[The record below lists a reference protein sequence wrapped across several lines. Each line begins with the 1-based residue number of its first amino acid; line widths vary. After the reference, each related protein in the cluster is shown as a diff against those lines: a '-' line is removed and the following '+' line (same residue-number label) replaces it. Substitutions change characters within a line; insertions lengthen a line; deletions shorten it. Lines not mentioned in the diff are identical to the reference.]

1 MAINIQNAFVATPP
15 IDGGVYFNAPIN
27 TPLPETALETLHE
40 DFKDHGAVG
49 EDGFTHTINRETST
63 EKMFG
68 GDDWVDTQTSYTE
81 TVVLTLLEDGN
92 TNVLRSCFGDANVI
106 EKAATDKHGRQITVY
121 HTAERLPLKRHVV
134 KAVSGEKA
142 KTLVVPVGR
151 ITTVEKTAEV
161 HSASTKYNVT
171 ITAFKG
177 PAEFKFANS
186 FELRDDGMVD
196 PNTPDPDAQGKTVT
210 LPSGVT
216 GGTFTL
222 SVDGHATAEL
232 AFNATAETVQAELRK
247 LTGATTATTATVT
260 GNAGGPYTIKDIT
273 GALTADGAKL
283 TGGAGTT
290 ITVNP

>member
-15 IDGGVYFNAPIN
+15 IDGGVYFNAPVG
-27 TPLPETALETLHE
+27 TPLPKTATEALNSA
-40 DFKDHGAVG
+40 FVDHGAVG
-49 EDGFTHTINRETST
+49 EDGFNNTPTRETST

-68 GDDWVDTQTSYTE
+68 GDDWVDLQTSYTE
-81 TVVLTLLEDGN
+81 TVTITLLEDDN
-92 TNVLRSCFGDANVI
+92 EHVLKSCFGDANVI
-106 EKAATDKHGRQITVY
+106 EKAATDKHGRQRTIY
-121 HTAERLPLKRHVV
+121 HTAERLPLKSHIV

-142 KTLVVPVGR
+142 KTLVVPNGR
-151 ITTVEKTAEV
+151 ISTVEKTAET

-177 PAEFKFANS
+177 PQEYKYANV

-196 PNTPDPDAQGKTVT
+196 PNTPDPDTQDKTVT

-232 AFNATAETVQAELRK
+232 AFNATADTVQAELRK
-247 LTGATTATTATVT
+247 LTGATTATIT
-260 GNAGGPYTIKDIT
+260 GNAGGPYTIKDVT
-273 GALTADGAKL
+273 GALTADGTKL

>member
-1 MAINIQNAFVATPP
+1 MAINIQNAFVANLP
-15 IDGGVYFNAPIN
+15 IDGGVYFNAPVG
-27 TPLPETALETLHE
+27 TPLPKTAIEALHPA
-40 DFKDHGAVG
+40 FVDHGAVG
-49 EDGFTHTINRETST
+49 EDGFNNTPTRETST

-68 GDDWVDTQTSYTE
+68 GGDWVDLQTSYTE
-81 TVVLTLLEDGN
+81 TVTITLLEDDN
-92 TNVLRSCFGDANVI
+92 EHVLKSCFGDANVI
-106 EKAATDKHGRQITVY
+106 EKVATDKHGRQRTIY
-121 HTAERLPLKRHVV
+121 HTDERLPLKSHIV

-151 ITTVEKTAEV
+151 ISTVEKTAET

-177 PAEFKFANS
+177 PQEYKYANV

-196 PNTPDPDAQGKTVT
+196 PNNPEPATQDKTVT

-216 GGTFTL
+216 GGAFTL

-247 LTGATTATTATVT
+247 LTGATTATVT

-273 GALTADGAKL
+273 GALTADGTKL

>member
-1 MAINIQNAFVATPP
+1 MAINIQNAFVANLP
-15 IDGGVYFNAPIN
+15 IDGGVYFNAPVG
-27 TPLPETALETLHE
+27 TPLPKTATEALNSA
-40 DFKDHGAVG
+40 FVDHGAVG
-49 EDGFTHTINRETST
+49 EDGFNNTPNRETST

-68 GDDWVDTQTSYTE
+68 GGDWVDLQTAYTE
-81 TVVLTLLEDGN
+81 TVTITLLEDDN
-92 TNVLRSCFGDANVI
+92 EHVLKSCFGDANVI
-106 EKAATDKHGRQITVY
+106 EKAATDKHGRQRTIY
-121 HTAERLPLKRHVV
+121 HTDERLPLKSHIV

-151 ITTVEKTAEV
+151 ITTVEKTAET
-161 HSASTKYNVT
+161 HSASTKYNLT

-177 PAEFKFANS
+177 PQEYKYANV
-186 FELRDDGMVD
+186 FELRDDGIVD
-196 PNTPDPDAQGKTVT
+196 LSNPEPATQDKTVT

-247 LTGATTATTATVT
+247 LTGATTATVT
-260 GNAGGPYTIKDIT
+260 GNAGGPYTIKDVA
-273 GALTADGAKL
+273 GALTADGTKL

>member
-1 MAINIQNAFVATPP
+1 M
-15 IDGGVYFNAPIN
+15 
-27 TPLPETALETLHE
+27 
-40 DFKDHGAVG
+40 
-49 EDGFTHTINRETST
+49 
-63 EKMFG
+63 
-68 GDDWVDTQTSYTE
+68 
-81 TVVLTLLEDGN
+81 
-92 TNVLRSCFGDANVI
+92 
-106 EKAATDKHGRQITVY
+106 
-121 HTAERLPLKRHVV
+121 

-247 LTGATTATTATVT
+247 LTGATTATVT